1 MTKYEVIAR
10 GIFVKEKGKIRE
22 LQLGEVITEPAEH
35 LMSKL
40 REKLPGIDNAAI
52 EAAITH
58 YRSNQSEKNGKI
70 FDECLKVA
78 KQHMIKVK

>member
-1 MTKYEVIAR
+1 MAKYEVIAR

-40 REKLPGIDNAAI
+40 RVMPELPKSFEVATPAKKDGDEK
-52 EAAITH
+52 TKRRR
-58 YRSNQSEKNGKI
+58 RSSNE
-70 FDECLKVA
+70 DE
-78 KQHMIKVK
+78 

>member
-1 MTKYEVIAR
+1 MNPEQFIDKN
-10 GIFVKEKGKIRE
+10 
-22 LQLGEVITEPAEH
+22 
-35 LMSKL
+35 L
-40 REKLPGIDNAAI
+40 REKFPGIDNAAI

>member
-1 MTKYEVIAR
+1 MAKYEVIAR

-40 REKLPGIDNAAI
+40 RVMPELEKSFEVATPAKEGDSKQKRRRR
-52 EAAITH
+52 TG
-58 YRSNQSEKNGKI
+58 SE
-70 FDECLKVA
+70 DE
-78 KQHMIKVK
+78 

>member
-1 MTKYEVIAR
+1 MAKYEVIAR

-40 REKLPGIDNAAI
+40 RVMPELDKVFRSSNPTRKDDKEKESRVN
-52 EAAITH
+52 
-58 YRSNQSEKNGKI
+58 
-70 FDECLKVA
+70 
-78 KQHMIKVK
+78 

>member
-1 MTKYEVIAR
+1 MAKYEVIAR

-40 REKLPGIDNAAI
+40 RVMPELEKSFEVA
-52 EAAITH
+52 TH
-58 YRSNQSEKNGKI
+58 ARKDDKEKESRVN
-70 FDECLKVA
+70 
-78 KQHMIKVK
+78 

>member
-1 MTKYEVIAR
+1 MAKYEVIAR

-40 REKLPGIDNAAI
+40 RVMPELQKSFEVATPAKKDGDEKPKRRR
-52 EAAITH
+52 
-58 YRSNQSEKNGKI
+58 RSS
-70 FDECLKVA
+70 DEDE
-78 KQHMIKVK
+78 